1 MQYRIFQHTSTQ
13 ETILFKVLRLFI
25 IDADDKTWVKVNPLI
40 FSNINFDDTTNSLG
54 GSETILKCFSGE
66 LPNFHLHC
74 SQQGLKSAG
83 GEVIVVANYDEQRTS
98 VYCRSD
104 YIWQVYEYL

>member
-1 MQYRIFQHTSTQ
+1 MIQQLT
-13 ETILFKVLRLFI
+13 
-25 IDADDKTWVKVNPLI
+25 
-40 FSNINFDDTTNSLG
+40 LG
-54 GSETILKCFSGE
+54 GSEIMLKWFSGE

-104 YIWQVYEYL
+104 

>member
-1 MQYRIFQHTSTQ
+1 MIKPESKQ
-13 ETILFKVLRLFI
+13 LI
-25 IDADDKTWVKVNPLI
+25 INPLI
-40 FSNINFDDTTNSLG
+40 FSHINFDEPTNSHLG
-54 GSETILKCFSGE
+54 VLKIILKCFSGE

-83 GEVIVVANYDEQRTS
+83 GEVIVVANYDELCTS

-104 YIWQVYEYL
+104 